1 MGNLRHGASVHR
13 IGRAVDR
20 TTKEK
25 DQCRFGSSDS
35 SGIGQSVT
43 SQIAPRVIGT
53 GTALPA
59 NYVNQEQLSARLRE
73 LWERRYSDLRRFDKI
88 QGALGISGRHLAL
101 PIEEYVPLDTFAK
114 TNDAWMRVA
123 PEVGVEAARAAL
135 ERAGLKPRDIDHLF
149 FVTVTGIAVPSID
162 TRVISALGMRKEIK
176 RTPIFGLG
184 CVAGAAGTA
193 RAADYI
199 RAYPSEVAMLLS
211 IELCSLTL
219 QREDLSI
226 ANIIASGLF
235 GDGAAAMLI
244 GGSDRETKPGPQ
256 VVATRSLVFPNT
268 EEILGWEIVDSG
280 FKIVL
285 SSKLTDLVNTHI
297 LREVDSFLA
306 AQDIDRSRIKHWIA
320 HAGGPK
326 VLQTLEGALSL
337 PEAALARSWRSLQSV
352 GNLSSASI
360 MFILDELLED
370 AVATPGDY
378 GMIIGMGPGF
388 SVELVLLK
396 W

>member
-1 MGNLRHGASVHR
+1 M
-13 IGRAVDR
+13 
-20 TTKEK
+20 
-25 DQCRFGSSDS
+25 
-35 SGIGQSVT
+35 
-43 SQIAPRVIGT
+43 IGT
-53 GTALPA
+53 GTALPS
-59 NYVNQEQLSARLRE
+59 NYVDQEQLTSRLRE
-73 LWERRYSDLRRFDKI
+73 LWEKRWSDLRRFDKI
-88 QGALGISGRHLAL
+88 QGALGITGRHLAL
-101 PIEEYVPLDTFAK
+101 PIEQYIPLDTFAK
-114 TNDAWMRVA
+114 TNEAWTRVA
-123 PEVGVEAARAAL
+123 PEVGTAAAEIAL
-135 ERAGLKPRDIDHLF
+135 KRAGVKASEVDHLF

-193 RAADYI
+193 RAADYV
-199 RAYPSEVAMLLS
+199 RAFPSEVAMLLS
-211 IELCSLTL
+211 VELCSLTL

-244 GGSDRETKPGPQ
+244 GGNTQSESTTGPQ
-256 VVATRSLVFPNT
+256 VIATRSLVFPNT

-285 SSKLTDLVNTHI
+285 SSKLTDLVRANI
-297 LREVDSFLA
+297 LDEVDSFLA
-306 AQDIDRSRIKHWIA
+306 TQKIERSDIKHWIA

-326 VLQTLEGALSL
+326 VLETLEGALTL
-337 PEAALARSWRSLQSV
+337 PEGALDRSWRSLQSV

-370 AVATPGDY
+370 HVAAPGEY

>member
-1 MGNLRHGASVHR
+1 
-13 IGRAVDR
+13 
-20 TTKEK
+20 
-25 DQCRFGSSDS
+25 
-35 SGIGQSVT
+35 
-43 SQIAPRVIGT
+43 
-53 GTALPA
+53 
-59 NYVNQEQLSARLRE
+59 
-73 LWERRYSDLRRFDKI
+73 
-88 QGALGISGRHLAL
+88 
-101 PIEEYVPLDTFAK
+101 
-114 TNDAWMRVA
+114 
-123 PEVGVEAARAAL
+123 
-135 ERAGLKPRDIDHLF
+135 
-149 FVTVTGIAVPSID
+149 
-162 TRVISALGMRKEIK
+162 VISALGMRKEIK

-199 RAYPSEVAMLLS
+199 RAFPGEVAMLLS

-244 GGSDRETKPGPQ
+244 GAGDRPGVAGPQ
-256 VVATRSLVFPNT
+256 IVATRSLVFPNT
-268 EEILGWEIVDSG
+268 EGILGWEIVDSG

-297 LREVDSFLA
+297 LGEVDSFLA
-306 AQDIDRSRIKHWIA
+306 KQNIDRAQIRHWIA

-326 VLQTLEGALSL
+326 VLETLESALDL
-337 PEAALARSWRSLQSV
+337 PEQALARSWRSLQSV

-360 MFILDELLED
+360 MFILDELMRDGVPVE
-370 AVATPGDY
+370 GDY

-388 SVELVLLK
+388 SVELVLIK

>member
-1 MGNLRHGASVHR
+1 VISEN
-13 IGRAVDR
+13 
-20 TTKEK
+20 
-25 DQCRFGSSDS
+25 
-35 SGIGQSVT
+35 
-43 SQIAPRVIGT
+43 APRVIGT
-53 GTALPA
+53 GTALPG
-59 NYVNQEQLSARLRE
+59 NYVDQEQLSSRLRE

-88 QGALGISGRHLAL
+88 QGALGITGRHLAL
-101 PIEEYVPLDTFAK
+101 PIEEYPPLDTFAK
-114 TNDAWMRVA
+114 TNDAWLRVA
-123 PEVGVEAARAAL
+123 PEIGTTAAELAL
-135 ERAGLKPRDIDHLF
+135 ERAGLKPREVDHLF

-193 RAADYI
+193 RAADYV
-199 RAYPSEVAMLLS
+199 RAYPAEVAMLLS
-211 IELCSLTL
+211 VELCSLTL

-244 GGSDRETKPGPQ
+244 GGAQGAATGPQ
-256 VVATRSLVFPNT
+256 VIATRSLVFPNT

-285 SSKLTDLVNTHI
+285 SSKLTELVRANI
-297 LREVDSFLA
+297 LDEVDSFLA
-306 AQDIDRSRIKHWIA
+306 TQQIGRADIRHWIA

-326 VLQTLEGALSL
+326 VLETLEGALAL

-352 GNLSSASI
+352 GNLSSASV

-370 AVATPGDY
+370 HAAAAGDY

>member
-1 MGNLRHGASVHR
+1 
-13 IGRAVDR
+13 
-20 TTKEK
+20 
-25 DQCRFGSSDS
+25 
-35 SGIGQSVT
+35 
-43 SQIAPRVIGT
+43 VIGT
-53 GTALPA
+53 GIALPG
-59 NYVNQEQLSARLRE
+59 NYVDQEQLSARLRE
-73 LWERRYSDLRRFDKI
+73 LWQRRYSDLRRFDKI
-88 QGALGISGRHLAL
+88 QGALGITGRHLAL
-101 PIEEYVPLDTFAK
+101 PIEQYIPLDTFAK

-123 PEVGVEAARAAL
+123 PEVGTAAAHAAL
-135 ERAGLKPRDIDHLF
+135 ERAGLKPRDVDALF

-219 QREDLSI
+219 QREDFSI

-244 GGSDRETKPGPQ
+244 GAGDRPGTGPQ
-256 VVATRSLVFPNT
+256 IIATRSLVFPNT
-268 EEILGWEIVDSG
+268 EQILGWEIVDTG

-297 LREVDSFLA
+297 LGEVDSFLA
-306 AQDIDRSRIKHWIA
+306 TQDIDRAQIRHWIA

-326 VLQTLEGALSL
+326 VLETLESALKL
-337 PEAALARSWRSLQSV
+337 PDDALARSWRSLRSV
-352 GNLSSASI
+352 GNLSSASV
-360 MFILDELLED
+360 MFILDELLKDGEP
-370 AVATPGDY
+370 APGDY

>member
-1 MGNLRHGASVHR
+1 M
-13 IGRAVDR
+13 
-20 TTKEK
+20 
-25 DQCRFGSSDS
+25 
-35 SGIGQSVT
+35 T
-43 SQIAPRVIGT
+43 SQNVPSVIGT
-53 GTALPA
+53 GTALPG
-59 NYVNQEQLSARLRE
+59 NYVDQEQLSARLRE
-73 LWERRYSDLRRFDKI
+73 LWERRYSELRRFDKI
-88 QGALGISGRHLAL
+88 QGALGITGRHLAL
-101 PIEEYVPLDTFAK
+101 PIEEYIPLDTFAK
-114 TNDAWMRVA
+114 SNDAWMRVA
-123 PEVGVEAARAAL
+123 PELGTAAAHAAL
-135 ERAGLKPRDIDHLF
+135 ERAGLKPRDVDHLF

-199 RAYPSEVAMLLS
+199 RAFPGEVAMLLS

-244 GGSDRETKPGPQ
+244 GAGDRPGVAGPQ
-256 VVATRSLVFPNT
+256 IVATRSLVFPNT
-268 EEILGWEIVDSG
+268 EGILGWEIVDSG

-285 SSKLTDLVNTHI
+285 SSKLTDLVNKHI
-297 LREVDSFLA
+297 LGEVDSFLA
-306 AQDIDRSRIKHWIA
+306 KQNIDRAQIRHWIA

-326 VLQTLEGALSL
+326 VLETLESALDL
-337 PEAALARSWRSLQSV
+337 PEQALARSWRSLQSV

-360 MFILDELLED
+360 MFILDELMRDGVPVE
-370 AVATPGDY
+370 GDY

-388 SVELVLLK
+388 SVELVLIK

>member
-1 MGNLRHGASVHR
+1 MISNE
-13 IGRAVDR
+13 
-20 TTKEK
+20 T
-25 DQCRFGSSDS
+25 
-35 SGIGQSVT
+35 
-43 SQIAPRVIGT
+43 PRVIGT
-53 GTALPA
+53 GTALPS
-59 NYVNQEQLSARLRE
+59 NYVDQEQLSSRLRV
-73 LWERRYSDLRRFDKI
+73 LWERRYADTRRFDKL
-88 QGALGISGRHLAL
+88 QSALGITGRHLAL
-101 PIEEYVPLDTFAK
+101 PIEEYVPLDTFRK
-114 TNDAWMRVA
+114 TNDAWLRVA
-123 PEVGVEAARAAL
+123 PEVGAEAAGLAL
-135 ERAGLKPRDIDHLF
+135 ERAGLKPRDVDHLF

-162 TRVISALGMRKEIK
+162 TRIISALGMRKEIK

-184 CVAGAAGTA
+184 CVAGATGTA

-211 IELCSLTL
+211 VELCSLTL

-235 GDGAAAMLI
+235 GDGAAAVLI
-244 GGSDRETKPGPQ
+244 GGRDQDGARGPQ

-285 SSKLTDLVNTHI
+285 SSKLTDLVRANI
-297 LREVDSFLA
+297 LAEVDSFLA
-306 AQDIDRSRIKHWIA
+306 TQQIDRTHIKHWIA

-326 VLQTLEGALSL
+326 VLETLEGALEL
-337 PEAALARSWRSLQSV
+337 PADALALSWRSLKSV
-352 GNLSSASI
+352 GNLSSASV
-360 MFILDELLED
+360 MFILDDLLKDNAAE
-370 AVATPGDY
+370 PGDY
-378 GMIIGMGPGF
+378 GMMIGMGPGF

>member
-1 MGNLRHGASVHR
+1 MISNE
-13 IGRAVDR
+13 
-20 TTKEK
+20 T
-25 DQCRFGSSDS
+25 
-35 SGIGQSVT
+35 
-43 SQIAPRVIGT
+43 PRVIGT

-59 NYVNQEQLSARLRE
+59 NYVNQEQISSRLRE
-73 LWERRYSDLRRFDKI
+73 LWERRYSDLRRFDKL
-88 QGALGISGRHLAL
+88 QNALGITGRHLAL

-114 TNDAWMRVA
+114 TNDAWLKAA
-123 PEVGVEAARAAL
+123 PEVGAAAAELAL
-135 ERAGLKPRDIDHLF
+135 ERAGLKPRDVDHLF

-162 TRVISALGMRKEIK
+162 TRIISALGMRKEIK

-184 CVAGAAGTA
+184 CVAGATGTA

-211 IELCSLTL
+211 VELCSLTL

-244 GGSDRETKPGPQ
+244 GGKAQGSVKGPQ

-285 SSKLTDLVNTHI
+285 SSKLTDLVRANI
-297 LREVDSFLA
+297 LAEVDSFLA
-306 AQDIDRSRIKHWIA
+306 TQQIDRTHIKHWIA

-326 VLQTLEGALSL
+326 VLETLEGALEL
-337 PEAALARSWRSLQSV
+337 PADALALSWRSLKSV
-352 GNLSSASI
+352 GNLSSASV
-360 MFILDELLED
+360 MFILDDLLKD
-370 AVATPGDY
+370 NAARPGDY
-378 GMIIGMGPGF
+378 GMMIGMGPGF

>member
-1 MGNLRHGASVHR
+1 V
-13 IGRAVDR
+13 I
-20 TTKEK
+20 
-25 DQCRFGSSDS
+25 
-35 SGIGQSVT
+35 
-43 SQIAPRVIGT
+43 SQNGPRVIGT
-53 GTALPA
+53 GTALPD
-59 NYVNQEQLSARLRE
+59 NYVDQHQLSSRLRE
-73 LWERRYSDLRRFDKI
+73 LWELRYSDLRRFDKI
-88 QGALGISGRHLAL
+88 QGALGITGRHLAL
-101 PIEEYVPLDTFAK
+101 PIEDYIPLDTFAK

-123 PEVGVEAARAAL
+123 PEVGGAAARIAL
-135 ERAGLKPRDIDHLF
+135 ERAGLHARDVDHLF

-162 TRVISALGMRKEIK
+162 TRIISALGMRKEIK

-199 RAYPSEVAMLLS
+199 RAFPGEVAMLLS
-211 IELCSLTL
+211 VELCSLTL
-219 QREDLSI
+219 QREDLSV

-244 GGSDRETKPGPQ
+244 GGTDRDAATGPQ

-285 SSKLTDLVNTHI
+285 SSKLTDLVRANI
-297 LREVDSFLA
+297 LGEVDSFLA
-306 AQDIDRSRIKHWIA
+306 TQKIDRSQIRHWIA

-326 VLQTLEGALSL
+326 VLETLEGALAL

-352 GNLSSASI
+352 GNLSSASV
-360 MFILDELLED
+360 MFILDEL
-370 AVATPGDY
+370 
-378 GMIIGMGPGF
+378 I
-388 SVELVLLK
+388 
-396 W
+396 

>member
-1 MGNLRHGASVHR
+1 
-13 IGRAVDR
+13 
-20 TTKEK
+20 
-25 DQCRFGSSDS
+25 
-35 SGIGQSVT
+35 
-43 SQIAPRVIGT
+43 
-53 GTALPA
+53 
-59 NYVNQEQLSARLRE
+59 
-73 LWERRYSDLRRFDKI
+73 
-88 QGALGISGRHLAL
+88 
-101 PIEEYVPLDTFAK
+101 
-114 TNDAWMRVA
+114 MR
-123 PEVGVEAARAAL
+123 PEVGTAAAEIAL
-135 ERAGLKPRDIDHLF
+135 KRAGVKAREVDHLF

-211 IELCSLTL
+211 VELCSLTL

-244 GGSDRETKPGPQ
+244 GGNANAEAGPQ
-256 VVATRSLVFPNT
+256 VQATRSLVFPNT

-285 SSKLTDLVNTHI
+285 SSKLTDLVRANI
-297 LREVDSFLA
+297 LDEVDSFLA
-306 AQDIDRSRIKHWIA
+306 TQKIDRSDIKHWIA

-326 VLQTLEGALSL
+326 VLETLEGALTL
-337 PEAALARSWRSLQSV
+337 PGRRAGAFVALAAIGRKSLVRVGYVHPGRTARRQRSRSRRLRP
-352 GNLSSASI
+352 
-360 MFILDELLED
+360 DHRD
-370 AVATPGDY
+370 
-378 GMIIGMGPGF
+378 GPR
-388 SVELVLLK
+388 VLGRAGTAEVVISLK
-396 W
+396 S

>member
-1 MGNLRHGASVHR
+1 M
-13 IGRAVDR
+13 
-20 TTKEK
+20 
-25 DQCRFGSSDS
+25 
-35 SGIGQSVT
+35 T
-43 SQIAPRVIGT
+43 SQNVPSVIGT
-53 GTALPA
+53 GTALPG
-59 NYVNQEQLSARLRE
+59 NYVDQEQLSARLRE

-88 QGALGISGRHLAL
+88 QGALGITGRHLAL
-101 PIEEYVPLDTFAK
+101 PIEEYIPLDTFAK

-123 PEVGVEAARAAL
+123 PEVGTAAAHAAL
-135 ERAGLKPRDIDHLF
+135 ERAGLKPRDVDHLF

-199 RAYPSEVAMLLS
+199 RAYPGEVAMLLS

-244 GGSDRETKPGPQ
+244 GAGDRPGAVGPQ
-256 VVATRSLVFPNT
+256 IVATRSLVFPNT
-268 EEILGWEIVDSG
+268 EGILGWEIVDS
-280 FKIVL
+280 
-285 SSKLTDLVNTHI
+285 
-297 LREVDSFLA
+297 R
-306 AQDIDRSRIKHWIA
+306 HWIA

-326 VLQTLEGALSL
+326 VLETLESALDL
-337 PEAALARSWRSLQSV
+337 PEEALARSWRSLRSV
-352 GNLSSASI
+352 GNLSSASV
-360 MFILDELLED
+360 MFILDELMRDGVPVTGE
-370 AVATPGDY
+370 Y

-388 SVELVLLK
+388 SVELVLIK

>member
-1 MGNLRHGASVHR
+1 VITN
-13 IGRAVDR
+13 
-20 TTKEK
+20 
-25 DQCRFGSSDS
+25 DS
-35 SGIGQSVT
+35 
-43 SQIAPRVIGT
+43 PRVIGT

-59 NYVNQEQLSARLRE
+59 NYVDQEQLSSRLRV
-73 LWERRYSDLRRFDKI
+73 LWERRYADTRRFDKL
-88 QGALGISGRHLAL
+88 QGALGITGRHLAL
-101 PIEEYVPLDTFAK
+101 PIEEYVPLDTFRK
-114 TNDAWMRVA
+114 TNDAWLRVA
-123 PEVGVEAARAAL
+123 PEVGAEAAGLAL
-135 ERAGLKPRDIDHLF
+135 ERAGLKPRDVDHLF

-162 TRVISALGMRKEIK
+162 TRIISALGMRKEIK

-184 CVAGAAGTA
+184 CVAGATGTA

-199 RAYPSEVAMLLS
+199 RAYPSQVAMLLS
-211 IELCSLTL
+211 VELCSLTL

-244 GGSDRETKPGPQ
+244 GGKEQTDRKGPQ
-256 VVATRSLVFPNT
+256 VVTTRSLVFPNT

-285 SSKLTDLVNTHI
+285 SSKLTDLVRANI
-297 LREVDSFLA
+297 LAEVDSFLA
-306 AQDIDRSRIKHWIA
+306 AQQIDRSHIKHWIA

-326 VLQTLEGALSL
+326 VLETLEGALEL
-337 PEAALARSWRSLQSV
+337 PADALASSWRSLKSV
-352 GNLSSASI
+352 GNLSSASV
-360 MFILDELLED
+360 MFILDDLLEKN
-370 AVATPGDY
+370 AAQPGDY
-378 GMIIGMGPGF
+378 GMMIGMGPGF

>member
-1 MGNLRHGASVHR
+1 M
-13 IGRAVDR
+13 
-20 TTKEK
+20 
-25 DQCRFGSSDS
+25 
-35 SGIGQSVT
+35 
-43 SQIAPRVIGT
+43 IGT
-53 GTALPA
+53 GIALPG
-59 NYVNQEQLSARLRE
+59 NYVDQEQLSARLRE
-73 LWERRYSDLRRFDKI
+73 LWQRRYSDLRRFDKI
-88 QGALGISGRHLAL
+88 QGALGITGRHLAL
-101 PIEEYVPLDTFAK
+101 PIEQYIPLDTFAK

-123 PEVGVEAARAAL
+123 PEVGTAAAHAAL
-135 ERAGLKPRDIDHLF
+135 ERAGLKPRDVDALF

-244 GGSDRETKPGPQ
+244 GAGDRSGPMGPQ
-256 VVATRSLVFPNT
+256 IVATRSLVFPNT
-268 EEILGWEIVDSG
+268 EGILGWEIVDSG

-285 SSKLTDLVNTHI
+285 SSKLTELVNTHI
-297 LREVDSFLA
+297 LGEVDSFLA
-306 AQDIDRSRIKHWIA
+306 KQNIDRSQIRHWIA

-326 VLQTLEGALSL
+326 VLETLESALHL
-337 PEAALARSWRSLQSV
+337 PEQALARSWRSLQAV

-360 MFILDELLED
+360 MFILDELMRDGVPVTGE
-370 AVATPGDY
+370 Y

-388 SVELVLLK
+388 SVELVLIK

>member
-1 MGNLRHGASVHR
+1 M
-13 IGRAVDR
+13 
-20 TTKEK
+20 
-25 DQCRFGSSDS
+25 
-35 SGIGQSVT
+35 
-43 SQIAPRVIGT
+43 
-53 GTALPA
+53 
-59 NYVNQEQLSARLRE
+59 
-73 LWERRYSDLRRFDKI
+73 
-88 QGALGISGRHLAL
+88 
-101 PIEEYVPLDTFAK
+101 
-114 TNDAWMRVA
+114 
-123 PEVGVEAARAAL
+123 
-135 ERAGLKPRDIDHLF
+135 
-149 FVTVTGIAVPSID
+149 TGIAVPSID

-199 RAYPSEVAMLLS
+199 RAYPGEVAMLLS
-211 IELCSLTL
+211 VELCSLTL

-244 GGSDRETKPGPQ
+244 GGNASAEDGPQ
-256 VVATRSLVFPNT
+256 VQATRSLVFPNT

-285 SSKLTDLVNTHI
+285 SSKLTDLVRANI
-297 LREVDSFLA
+297 LDEVDSFLA
-306 AQDIDRSRIKHWIA
+306 TQNIDRSDIKHWIA

-326 VLQTLEGALSL
+326 VLETLEGALEL
-337 PEAALARSWRSLQSV
+337 PEAALARSWSSLRSV
-352 GNLSSASI
+352 GNLSSASV

-370 AVATPGDY
+370 HEAAPGDY
-378 GMIIGMGPGF
+378 GLIVGMGPGF

>member
-1 MGNLRHGASVHR
+1 MTSN
-13 IGRAVDR
+13 
-20 TTKEK
+20 
-25 DQCRFGSSDS
+25 DS
-35 SGIGQSVT
+35 
-43 SQIAPRVIGT
+43 PRVIGT
-53 GTALPA
+53 GTALPG
-59 NYVNQEQLSARLRE
+59 NYVDQEQLTSRLRE
-73 LWERRYSDLRRFDKI
+73 LWERRWSDMRRFDKL
-88 QGALGISGRHLAL
+88 QGALGITGRHLAL
-101 PIEEYVPLDTFAK
+101 PIEQYIPLDTFAK
-114 TNDAWMRVA
+114 ANDAWLRVA
-123 PEVGVEAARAAL
+123 PEVGTMAAELAL
-135 ERAGLKPRDIDHLF
+135 ERAGLKPRDVDHLF

-211 IELCSLTL
+211 VELCSLTL

-244 GGSDRETKPGPQ
+244 GGNAQSAGTGPQ
-256 VVATRSLVFPNT
+256 VLATRSLVFPNT

-285 SSKLTDLVNTHI
+285 SSKLTELVRANI
-297 LREVDSFLA
+297 LDEVDSFLA
-306 AQDIDRSRIKHWIA
+306 TQEIDRSDIRHWIA

-326 VLQTLEGALSL
+326 VLETLEGALAL
-337 PEAALARSWRSLQSV
+337 PEGALARSWRSLQSV

-360 MFILDELLED
+360 MFVLDELIED
-370 AVATPGDY
+370 NEAAPGDY
-378 GMIIGMGPGF
+378 GLIIGMGPGF